1 VSKRLRRDADPSVV
15 RRALLLSLALVALA
29 FGLAA
34 AVSPI
39 SPAAALADLTA
50 QSIKEGPTVRAPRS
64 APRARKILVKD
75 VKKLAGDFAHKRYRS
90 VCSDLTA
97 QQRRKLGGTKACM
110 LKVELLNSSAS
121 IKSFTVVKAKI
132 NKRRT
137 RATISAR
144 INGSSKRV
152 LKGTFK
158 WEGRKYRLD
167 RESGA

>member
-1 VSKRLRRDADPSVV
+1 M
-15 RRALLLSLALVALA
+15 RRALVLSLAMVALA
-29 FGLAA
+29 LGLAA

-64 APRARKILVKD
+64 AARARKVLVRD
-75 VKKLAGDFAHKRYRS
+75 VKKLAGDFAHKRYRA
-90 VCSDLTA
+90 VCSGLTA
-97 QQRRKLGGTKACM
+97 KQRRKLGGTKTCM
-110 LKVELLNSSAS
+110 VKVELLNSSAS
-121 IKSFTVVKAKI
+121 IKRFTLIKAKI

-137 RATISAR
+137 CATISAC

-152 LKGTFK
+152 LKGMFR